1 MEHEAN
7 ERMLNRQLDYIR
19 ELQYESDYMYDDIQK
34 YRLIIKRLL
43 HDLQKTDNKECKD
56 IYNNCIHTRT
66 YRSFRWE
73 SSDEED

>member
-1 MEHEAN
+1 MEEGQTD
-7 ERMLNRQLDYIR
+7 RMLYRQLDYIR
-19 ELQYESDYMYDDIQK
+19 ELQHESDYMYDDIQK
-34 YRLIIKRLL
+34 YRMIIKRLL
-43 HDLQKTDNKECKD
+43 HDLQQTDNKECKD